1 MVDAGRVDV
10 LQAAQQLEEQP
21 PRVYVVVLGL
31 ALDQVREIGVE
42 QLRDDEDVVEGL
54 LALGYQHL
62 GDGHDVRVAQQPQE
76 AQLAD
81 DAHRVRFV
89 GEDAVDVL
97 DGDLLAGG
105 AVAAGDDG
113 AVGALADA
121 VRHLVQGLGAALAL
135 EEVGDAGGLGHRRGR
150 TPRGC
155 VGCAA
160 P

>member
-1 MVDAGRVDV
+1 MQWRTADLQVAVGVQQQVARLQVAVVDAGRVDV

-89 GEDAVDVL
+89 YRGSAL
-97 DGDLLAGG
+97 RSLLKKWET
-105 AVAAGDDG
+105 
-113 AVGALADA
+113 L
-121 VRHLVQGLGAALAL
+121 AALGIV
-135 EEVGDAGGLGHRRGR
+135 EAGLRE
-150 TPRGC
+150 
-155 VGCAA
+155 AA
-160 P
+160 